1 MTLQPTLVLL
11 VEGSLSAS
19 SAQSVRFRGALS
31 EGLSSLGHSEML
43 LDLRLSALSQVLM
56 VGFGISLLLV
66 VQVFA
71 PEQRCPDYIFGPSL
85 AGWWRNIGGK
95 ESLRFFGRVAVA
107 NVGILHDGSNQQFS
121 EGSKSGFRPTFLG
134 YDFHR

>member
-31 EGLSSLGHSEML
+31 ERLSSLGHSEML

-56 VGFGISLLLV
+56 VGFGISLLQV
-66 VQVFA
+66 MQVFA
-71 PEQRCPDYIFGPSL
+71 PEQRCPDHIFGPSL
-85 AGWWRNIGGK
+85 CWVVASFWREGITAFFWQSRGGERGK
-95 ESLRFFGRVAVA
+95 GHE
-107 NVGILHDGSNQQFS
+107 GSNQQFS